1 MYETETLE
9 AIRDRAQGE
18 LAKLHP
24 GMRRL
29 MNPHEYPVGLELELN
44 ALRNRMIDAARNL
57 D

>member
-1 MYETETLE
+1 VYETETLE